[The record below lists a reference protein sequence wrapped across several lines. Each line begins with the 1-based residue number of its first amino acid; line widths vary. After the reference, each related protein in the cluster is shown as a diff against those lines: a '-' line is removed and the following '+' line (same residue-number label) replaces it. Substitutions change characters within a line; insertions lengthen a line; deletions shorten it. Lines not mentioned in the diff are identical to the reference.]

1 MIERKLEDAARL
13 GTPGV
18 SRSAQHILSHRDAMW
33 RFVADRRVE
42 PTNNHAERELRHL
55 VCWRK
60 VCGGSQSKRGS
71 RFAANLA
78 SSSRPVASVVN
89 ESWPSSRRRFRPRYA
104 ALCRRSCH
112 LRRSPPRERVRFRH
126 SRAGLQLN
134 LQQHSSDEA
143 RERRSGEM
151 CPATVVPYY
160 AVAECQRRRF
170 LIVVSS
176 PAAPLHIDRTTS
188 RKSSSMSAWTL

>member
-60 VCGGSQSKRGS
+60 VCGGSQSERGS

-78 SSSRPVASVVN
+78 SVIQTCRKRGQRVLAFLTSSIQ
-89 ESWPSSRRRFRPRYA
+89 A
-104 ALCRRSCH
+104 ALRGAT
-112 LRRSPPRERVRFRH
+112 PP
-126 SRAGLQLN
+126 LL
-134 LQQHSSDEA
+134 
-143 RERRSGEM
+143 
-151 CPATVVPYY
+151 
-160 AVAECQRRRF
+160 
-170 LIVVSS
+170 
-176 PAAPLHIDRTTS
+176 PAAT
-188 RKSSSMSAWTL
+188 